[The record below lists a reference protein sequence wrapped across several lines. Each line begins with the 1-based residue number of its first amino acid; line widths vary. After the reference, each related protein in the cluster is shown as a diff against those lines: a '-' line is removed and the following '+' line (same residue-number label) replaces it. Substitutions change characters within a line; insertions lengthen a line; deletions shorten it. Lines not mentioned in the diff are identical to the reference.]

1 MNADLIVANTQIRT
15 LDSDRPT
22 ATAVAITNGM
32 VSAVGNDADIRPL
45 IGPKTEVI
53 DGRELAIVPGL
64 TDSHFHPFWGA
75 EATQGVDL
83 TRAKTLDDLR
93 TLLRAERQRIGPGAW
108 VNGWGLTFEMFQETG
123 IRGDTF
129 ADAVDGG
136 LAYLAFFDGHTA

>member
-1 MNADLIVANTQIRT
+1 M
-15 LDSDRPT
+15 
-22 ATAVAITNGM
+22 
-32 VSAVGNDADIRPL
+32 
-45 IGPKTEVI
+45 I

-93 TLLRAERQRIGPGAW
+93 ALLRAERQRVGPDAW
-108 VNGWGLTFEMFQETG
+108 VIGWGLTFEMFQETG

-136 LAYLAFFDGHTA
+136 LAYLAFFDGHTASPRRPRSRSPT